1 MASRAQQASVGLGQL
16 TLDVGGA
23 TVDTSTIGS
32 IKWGA
37 ETRDLP
43 GQFRKGDDVAV
54 ALVARVVAVN
64 IEDKYDAHG
73 NAVET
78 IRKHAALVSAA
89 PLKRGAPPAGTEG
102 EGRAVAITTRGR
114 RATYGG

>member
-1 MASRAQQASVGLGQL
+1 MASRAQQAAVGLGQL

-43 GQFRKGDDVAV
+43 GQFRKGDDVAI

-73 NAVET
+73 NVVET
-78 IRKHAALVSAA
+78 IRKHVLRVDEQSAKIKEAEAFTVA
-89 PLKRGAPPAGTEG
+89 PDEPPAEDD
-102 EGRAVAITTRGR
+102 
-114 RATYGG
+114 